1 MRDIFPHVLV
11 AYQLSI
17 LGHSIGMDMVAYKPH
32 GQVRQRREKEDGEGG
47 GKSSKSHRNNLP

>member
-32 GQVRQRREKEDGEGG
+32 GQVRQRKEKEDGESN
-47 GKSSKSHRNNLP
+47 KLHRNNLP